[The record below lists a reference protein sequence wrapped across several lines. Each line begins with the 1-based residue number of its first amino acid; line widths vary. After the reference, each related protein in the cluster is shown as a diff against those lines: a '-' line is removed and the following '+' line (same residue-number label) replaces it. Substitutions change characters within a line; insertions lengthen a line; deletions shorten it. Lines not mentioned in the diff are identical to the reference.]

1 MNVNIGVAVQGRIA
15 AYYNRISNVTAY
27 QYRSYGYYFDGNA
40 NSNDFIGVRATS
52 GGLYGFYCRGNQN
65 TIVGAQVE
73 AGFVDAFTS
82 DGNCTANTITGL
94 RMENVPTG
102 RRGLLP
108 VLEWDELHQ
117 HSGTGNTKTGGYY

>member
-1 MNVNIGVAVQGRIA
+1 MATPIRTILSE
-15 AYYNRISNVTAY
+15 I
-27 QYRSYGYYFDGNA
+27 
-40 NSNDFIGVRATS
+40 RATS

-102 RRGLLP
+102 GTEIRFVSGANYNTVVGACCQSLSGTSYIN
-108 VLEWDELHQ
+108 
-117 HSGTGNTKTGGYY
+117 SGTGNTKTGGYY